1 MRKKTTDQT
10 KKQRLSR
17 GRIVLLAIALCV
29 FIGCVGWYI
38 VYTFVLPARETR
50 ELSRIADAKNAAES
64 DTSAAAPAEPQ
75 QVYDIVLPQY
85 ESLLAENP
93 DLRGWITVPEYGID
107 LPIVQ
112 GPDNDYY
119 LRRSFT
125 GEWSLAGTPFF
136 DCRVADFVNLPRN
149 TVVYGHNM
157 RRNDI
162 MFGVFQ
168 NLRTVE
174 GYRNCPVIGVST
186 VFRDYR
192 WFVYAVFITNIDP
205 AQDNG
210 FFFAYN
216 HVDISDAA
224 FEGYLR
230 EIDRRKLYTTGV
242 EISPDD
248 KLLTISTCCYDFR
261 NARLVVVARMQRE
274 NEADRPDTSLAAEN
288 PSPKY
293 PQVWYDARGTA
304 NPYRNDLP
312 WYPETPSTP

>member
-1 MRKKTTDQT
+1 MKKETTDIT
-10 KKQRLSR
+10 KKRRLSR
-17 GRIVLLAIALCV
+17 PRIILLAIAICA
-29 FIGCVGWYI
+29 FIGCVGGYT
-38 VYTFVLPARETR
+38 VYTFLLPAREAR
-50 ELSRIADAKNAAES
+50 ELSRIADAKNTAEGE
-64 DTSAAAPAEPQ
+64 TVSAPSEEPQ
-75 QVYDIVLPQY
+75 AVYDVILPKY
-85 ESLLAENP
+85 ESLLAGNA
-93 DLRGWITVPEYGID
+93 DLRGWISVPEYGID

-119 LRRSFT
+119 LRRSFS

-136 DCRVADFVNLPRN
+136 DYRVADFIDLPRN

-174 GYRNCPVIGVST
+174 GYRNCPVIGVDT
-186 VFRDYR
+186 LFRDYR

-210 FFFAYN
+210 YFFAYN
-216 HVDISDAA
+216 HVDISDAD

-230 EIDRRKLYTTGV
+230 EIDRRKFYTTGV
-242 EISPDD
+242 EISPED
-248 KLLTISTCCYDFR
+248 KLLTISTCCYDFKD
-261 NARLVVVARMQRE
+261 ARLVVVARMQRE
-274 NEADRPDTSLAAEN
+274 NEADLPDTSLAAEN

-293 PQVWYDARGTA
+293 PQVWYDAYHTA
-304 NPYRNDLP
+304 NPYASDAP
-312 WYPETPSTP
+312 WYPEA

>member
-1 MRKKTTDQT
+1 MKKKTTDRT
-10 KKQRLSR
+10 KKRRLSR
-17 GRIVLLAIALCV
+17 TRRILLAIAVCT
-29 FIGCVGWYI
+29 FIGCIGGYT
-38 VYTFVLPARETR
+38 VYTYVLPAREAR
-50 ELSRIADAKNAAES
+50 ELSRIADTKNTAES
-64 DTSAAAPAEPQ
+64 EAVSAQPEEPKP
-75 QVYDIVLPQY
+75 VYDVVLPKY
-85 ESLLAENP
+85 ESLLAENA
-93 DLRGWITVPEYGID
+93 DLRGWISVPEYGID
-107 LPIVQ
+107 LPVVQ

-119 LRRSFT
+119 LRRSFS

-136 DCRVADFVNLPRN
+136 DYRVADFVDLPRN

-174 GYRNCPVIGVST
+174 GYRNCPVIGLDT
-186 VFRDYR
+186 LYRDYR
-192 WFVYAVFITNIDP
+192 WFVYAVFINNIDP

-210 FFFAYN
+210 YFFAYN
-216 HVDISDAA
+216 HVDISDAD

-242 EISPDD
+242 EIAPDD
-248 KLLTISTCCYDFR
+248 RLLTISTCCYDFK

-274 NEADRPDTSLAAEN
+274 NEADLPDTSLAAEN

-293 PQVWYDARGTA
+293 PQVWYDARRTA
-304 NPYRNDLP
+304 NPYAGDAP
-312 WYPETPSTP
+312 WYPETATAP